1 MGLDRRGCVAQPR
14 PGANRRREEP
24 WDEVRP
30 FDAVCRRLSIGSRM
44 KREFHVRF

>member
-1 MGLDRRGCVAQPR
+1 MGLDRRGYVAQPR
-14 PGANRRREEP
+14 LGANRRREEP